1 MPASGSAAQLACVI
15 SHTLPFVR
23 LAEDILESRAIPRKM
38 DVSATREGELSQ
50 LAVRACLVALA
61 ATLGGCSTSE
71 VTVQNWTPATVGGSS
86 DATDLSRPN
95 YRRIVADN
103 INKIF
108 PNSASLGDLE
118 ISQVRLVDHVKGPAW
133 ITCLKLHA
141 RVNPVVDQSAP
152 NSTTTGDPVVA
163 QSSGTPQ
170 YYAIF
175 IQDDTI
181 IDSRLGVAIDRC
193 RNEPFQPF
201 ALSPP
206 AAAKKN

>member
-86 DATDLSRPN
+86 DATDLSRPD

-118 ISQVRLVDHVKGPAW
+118 ISQPPRKRTDLWFNGFVSGLIELDPTANRM
-133 ITCLKLHA
+133 A
-141 RVNPVVDQSAP
+141 RH
-152 NSTTTGDPVVA
+152 
-163 QSSGTPQ
+163 
-170 YYAIF
+170 
-175 IQDDTI
+175 
-181 IDSRLGVAIDRC
+181 C
-193 RNEPFQPF
+193 
-201 ALSPP
+201 
-206 AAAKKN
+206 